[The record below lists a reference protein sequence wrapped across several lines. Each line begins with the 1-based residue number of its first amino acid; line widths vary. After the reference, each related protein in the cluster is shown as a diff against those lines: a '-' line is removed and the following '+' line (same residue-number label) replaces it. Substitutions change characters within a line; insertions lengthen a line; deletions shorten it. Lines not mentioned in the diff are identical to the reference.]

1 MAIGSGGMS
10 GRGVGEGRLKM
21 LYMPFAHTD
30 FIFPMIGEELG
41 LVFTI
46 LVIVAFIT
54 IAVSGFIIAF
64 HSPDRFGT
72 LLAIGLVG
80 FISLQA
86 FVNIGVSISILPN
99 KGLTLPF
106 VSYGGSSLVMA
117 LLVVGILINIYRQG
131 RSEKEEARDWVQR
144 RRVTPRV

>member
-1 MAIGSGGMS
+1 
-10 GRGVGEGRLKM
+10 
-21 LYMPFAHTD
+21 
-30 FIFPMIGEELG
+30 MIGEEMG
-41 LVFTI
+41 LLFTV

-80 FISLQA
+80 FMSFQA

-117 LLVVGILINIYRQG
+117 LFAVGILINIYRQG
-131 RSEKEEARDWVQR
+131 RSENEEARGWVLR
-144 RRVTPRV
+144 PRITPRV

>member
-1 MAIGSGGMS
+1 MS

-106 VSYGGSSLVMA
+106 VSYG
-117 LLVVGILINIYRQG
+117 
-131 RSEKEEARDWVQR
+131 
-144 RRVTPRV
+144 